1 MRASYRARDL
11 AMEMV
16 AVNMPGTDREHPNRR
31 RKLRLPVQTPRLD
44 RPKRS
49 SKRSGANAKRRP
61 APGRAKRP
69 DRWRRSLRAA
79 MRRGGGNTLATW
91 NRALALTFK
100 GGLLTTKVNMD
111 KEHVK
116 GAAQQSAGDI
126 KNARR
131 KAADSIKR

>member
-1 MRASYRARDL
+1 
-11 AMEMV
+11 MEMV

-61 APGRAKRP
+61 APGRA
-69 DRWRRSLRAA
+69 
-79 MRRGGGNTLATW
+79 
-91 NRALALTFK
+91 
-100 GGLLTTKVNMD
+100 VNMD

-116 GAAQQSAGDI
+116 GAARQSAGDI
-126 KNARR
+126 KDARR

>member
-1 MRASYRARDL
+1 
-11 AMEMV
+11 
-16 AVNMPGTDREHPNRR
+16 
-31 RKLRLPVQTPRLD
+31 
-44 RPKRS
+44 
-49 SKRSGANAKRRP
+49 
-61 APGRAKRP
+61 
-69 DRWRRSLRAA
+69 LRAA

-91 NRALALTFK
+91 NRAVALTFK

-131 KAADSIKR
+131 KAADSTSVDTEPGVSSFDWTQRS

>member
-1 MRASYRARDL
+1 
-11 AMEMV
+11 MEMV

-31 RKLRLPVQTPRLD
+31 RKLRLLRKHYSQLD

-91 NRALALTFK
+91 NRAVALTFK